1 MEPNPGPLLARVN
14 NGISRDLTSV
24 KYPYFYQSA
33 RLIMEAGV
41 GAELS
46 KIDIKDAYCIV
57 PVHPDDCL
65 LLGMKWQGQYFLD
78 IHLPFGLRSAPK
90 IFTAVADALQWIL
103 IHQGVPTN
111 IHYLDDFLFIKE
123 PERPVQALTKACALL
138 SILEVPT
145 PPHTV
150 EGPST
155 TLTFLGIELD
165 MKIRSMQRLLAALQ
179 DCGDRKQCRKQE
191 LLSLI
196 VLQHA
201 SAVIRFERAI
211 LRGMIEL
218 SETASAIHHHISL
231 NHEFRADLLWW
242 AAFAPT

>member
-1 MEPNPGPLLARVN
+1 MEPNPGPLLARAN

-41 GAELS
+41 GAQLS

-111 IHYLDDFLFIKE
+111 IHYLDDFLFIEE

-145 PPHTV
+145 PPHIV

-179 DCGDRKQCRKQE
+179 DWGDRKQC
-191 LLSLI
+191 
-196 VLQHA
+196 
-201 SAVIRFERAI
+201 
-211 LRGMIEL
+211 
-218 SETASAIHHHISL
+218 
-231 NHEFRADLLWW
+231 
-242 AAFAPT
+242 